1 MAKIIKLTEGDLSR
15 IVKRVIREDEEKS
28 MVANKV
34 EQIVDLPKVEM
45 RIEDIYSNL
54 SDVQKEKL
62 KGVLDR
68 LNIDEFSS
76 AKEVHNKVE
85 NVVADKIGGEMG
97 EGDENMEPKQ
107 KIARILHS
115 IGAGNISAWGGVP
128 AAILIGGAIGS
139 VATGFALSWGVTGL
153 LMGLAKLIAKDDTN
167 VETNESYNRRNRK
180 R

>member
-34 EQIVDLPKVEM
+34 EQIVDSPKVEM

-54 SDVQKEKL
+54 SDEEKEKL

-85 NVVADKIGGEMG
+85 NVVANKIGGEMG
-97 EGDENMEPKQ
+97 EDGENVEPKQ
-107 KIARILHS
+107 KVAKILHN
-115 IGAGNISAWGGVP
+115 IGAMNISAWGGVP
-128 AAILIGGAIGS
+128 AALLIGGAIGS
-139 VATGFALSWGVTGL
+139 MGIGLAVSWGVTGL
-153 LMGLAKLIAKDDTN
+153 LMGLAKLMAKDDSYM
-167 VETNESYNRRNRK
+167 ETNENYNRKYRR